1 MTDPAFSSSQFHTH
15 TADQVLKAVNSQAD
29 GLSSEQVQQR
39 QQQFGANRLTP
50 PIGESSWI
58 KLLRQFNNVLIY
70 VLIVAAIMSWLLG
83 RWTDG
88 AVIFAV
94 VIINGIFGFIQ
105 EGKAEQAL
113 ASIRSM
119 LRVHTHV
126 LRDGV
131 RRQVDSEVLVPGDIV
146 LLESGDR
153 VPADLRLLEG
163 INLAVQESAL
173 TGESFS
179 VQKQVDPVAIETPL
193 AERFCMLYAGT
204 LVTQGRARGVIIAIG
219 DNTEIGKIGS
229 MLRAVEPLATPL
241 MKQLAELG
249 HTLTKAILILTGFTF
264 LFGWIWRNYPI
275 DELFMAAVGLAV
287 AAIPEGL
294 PAVITITLAIGVQ
307 RMASHNAIIRRL
319 PAVETLGSVSVI
331 CTDKTGTL
339 TRNEMSA
346 QSVQLSNGEL
356 AIGGVGYHPQGEI
369 TAEQQPLNSAQKV
382 TLQRLATAA
391 ILCNDAR
398 FDQNSA
404 PWKLHG
410 DPTEGALLILAAKAG
425 LDPAAVQQAT
435 PRLAEIPFESS
446 HGYMATLHNA
456 PEGSET
462 PFQLLLKGAPE
473 RVLSFCS
480 HIWTPAGPLP
490 LYTDEWQVAI
500 DSFASRGQR
509 VLALAEA
516 DSNLSTLSLPTDGS
530 SSPDLS
536 SFQFKLLG
544 LVGIMDPP
552 REEARQAIAQCQQA
566 GIHVIMV
573 TGDHASTAAAIG
585 AQLGLS
591 SPLQILTG
599 TELEQL
605 PEHELQTRAAAI
617 DIVARATPAHKLRLV
632 AALQAGQQVVAMTGD
647 GVNDAP
653 ALKRADI
660 GVAMGMKGTEAA
672 KEAAGMVLADD
683 NFATLRTAVLEGRT
697 VYDNLRKAL
706 VFLLP
711 TNGGQA
717 LVMVAAILLG
727 ITLPIT
733 PVQILW
739 INMVSAITLSLPLV
753 FDKAAADL
761 MQRAPRQNDEALL
774 SNILLFRIAFVSVL
788 LMGLTLVL
796 YNWSTLHQADLARA
810 RTVAI
815 NSLVGAEMVYLISC
829 RSLLNSTLSLTSW
842 LDNGYALLA
851 IFLLSLMQLALTYFP
866 FMHTLFGT
874 AALDFHDWLIIVASC
889 LLLYLL
895 MEAEKQLTPR
905 LLFRNEK

>member
-1 MTDPAFSSSQFHTH
+1 MIDPAFSSSDFH
-15 TADQVLKAVNSQAD
+15 AQSSDQVLTTLDSQAD
-29 GLSSEQVQQR
+29 GLSGEQVSLR
-39 QQQFGANRLTP
+39 QKKFGANRLTP
-50 PIGESSWI
+50 PAGESNWL
-58 KLLRQFNNVLIY
+58 KFLRQFNNVLIY
-70 VLIVAAIMSWLLG
+70 VLLAAALMSWLLG

-94 VIINGIFGFIQ
+94 VIINGMFGFIQ

-126 LRDGV
+126 MRDGV
-131 RRQVDSEVLVPGDIV
+131 RQQIDAEELVPGDVV

-153 VPADLRLLEG
+153 VPADLRLIEG
-163 INLAVQESAL
+163 INLGVQESAL

-179 VQKQVDPVAIETPL
+179 VQKNTDPVSPEAPL

-204 LVTQGRARGVIIAIG
+204 LVTQGRARGVTVGIG
-219 DNTEIGKIGS
+219 DDTEIGKIGS

-241 MKQLAELG
+241 MKQLGDLG
-249 HTLTKAILILTGFTF
+249 HTLTKAILALTAFTF
-264 LFGWIWRNYPI
+264 LFGWIWRSYPV

-307 RMASHNAIIRRL
+307 RMANHNAIIRRL

-346 QSVQLSNGEL
+346 QSIQLSGGEL
-356 AIGGVGYHPQGEI
+356 TVSGVGYHPEGNI
-369 TAEQQPLNSAQKV
+369 TSDEQPPSDNQQLI
-382 TLQRLATAA
+382 LQRLSTAA

-398 FDQNSA
+398 FDQQSQ
-404 PWKLHG
+404 PWQLHG

-425 LDPAAVQQAT
+425 LDPAIIQQSV

-446 HGYMATLHNA
+446 HGYMATLHPA
-456 PEGSET
+456 PEGNSM
-462 PFQLLLKGAPE
+462 PYQLLLKGAPE
-473 RVLSFCS
+473 KVLTMCS
-480 HIWTPAGPLP
+480 GVWTPGSILP
-490 LYTDEWQVAI
+490 LHIDEWQQAI
-500 DSFASRGQR
+500 DSFAARGQR

-516 DSNLSTLSLPTDGS
+516 DTSQPDISITNNPDGTPNLSAY
-530 SSPDLS
+530 
-536 SFQFKLLG
+536 QFSLLG

-552 REEARQAIAQCQQA
+552 RDEARHAIAQCQQA
-566 GIHVIMV
+566 GIRVIMV

-585 AQLGLS
+585 SQLGLS
-591 SPLQILTG
+591 EPLQVITG
-599 TELEQL
+599 SELEGL
-605 PEHELQTRAAAI
+605 SDPELQQKAAQL

-632 AALQAGQQVVAMTGD
+632 AALQADQQVVAMTGD

-717 LVMVAAILLG
+717 LVMIAAILLG

-753 FDKAAADL
+753 FDKAAANL
-761 MQRAPRQNDEALL
+761 MQRSPRQSDEALL
-774 SNILLFRIAFVSVL
+774 SPSLLFRIAFVSVL

-796 YNWSTLHQADLARA
+796 YNWSIRHQADLAHA

-815 NSLVGAEMVYLISC
+815 NSLVVAEMVYLISC
-829 RSLLNSTLSLTSW
+829 RSLTGSTLTLKSW
-842 LDNGYALLA
+842 LENGYALLA
-851 IFLLSLMQLALTYFP
+851 IFALLLMQLALTYLP
-866 FMHTLFGT
+866 FMHALFGT
-874 AALDFHDWLIIVASC
+874 AAITLQDWLIITGSS

-895 MEAEKQLTPR
+895 MELEKHLTPR
-905 LLFRNEK
+905 LFGPAA

>member
-1 MTDPAFSSSQFHTH
+1 MTDPAFSSSQAHAH
-15 TADQVLKAVNSQAD
+15 TADQVLKAVNSQVD
-29 GLSSEQVQQR
+29 GLNSEQVLQR

-50 PIGESSWI
+50 PTGESSWI

-88 AVIFAV
+88 GVIFAV

-131 RRQVDSEVLVPGDIV
+131 RQRVDSEVLVPGDIV

-153 VPADLRLLEG
+153 VPADLRLIEG

-193 AERFCMLYAGT
+193 AERLCMLYAGT

-219 DNTEIGKIGS
+219 DNTEIGKIGD
-229 MLRAVEPLATPL
+229 MLRSVEPLTTPL
-241 MKQLAELG
+241 MKQLGELG
-249 HTLTKAILILTGFTF
+249 HVLTKAILALSAITF
-264 LFGWIWRNYPI
+264 AFGWFFRHYPI
-275 DELFMAAVGLAV
+275 DELFMAVVGLAV

-307 RMASHNAIIRRL
+307 RMASHKAIIRRL

-398 FDQNSA
+398 FDQNTS
-404 PWKLHG
+404 PWQLHG

-435 PRLAEIPFESS
+435 SRLAEIPFESS

-456 PEGSET
+456 PEDSET

-480 HIWTPAGPLP
+480 HIWTPTGPLP
-490 LYTDEWQVAI
+490 LHTDEWQVAI

-516 DSNLSTLSLPTDGS
+516 DSDTNLLPLPENEA

-536 SFQFKLLG
+536 SYPFKLLG

-585 AQLGLS
+585 AQLGLGA
-591 SPLQILTG
+591 PLQILTG

-605 PEHELQTRAAAI
+605 PEHELQTRAAKI

-632 AALQAGQQVVAMTGD
+632 AALQAGKQVVAMTGD

-753 FDKAAADL
+753 FDKAAANL

-851 IFLLSLMQLALTYFP
+851 IFLLSLLQLALTYFP

-874 AALDFHDWLIIVASC
+874 AALDLHDWLIIVASC

>member
-1 MTDPAFSSSQFHTH
+1 MIDPAFSSSDFH
-15 TADQVLKAVNSQAD
+15 AQSSDQVLTTLDSQAD
-29 GLSSEQVQQR
+29 GLSGEQVSLR
-39 QQQFGANRLTP
+39 QKKFGANRLTP
-50 PIGESSWI
+50 PAGESNWL
-58 KLLRQFNNVLIY
+58 KFLRQFNNVLIY
-70 VLIVAAIMSWLLG
+70 VLLAAALMSWLLG

-94 VIINGIFGFIQ
+94 VIINGMFGFIQ

-126 LRDGV
+126 MRDGV
-131 RRQVDSEVLVPGDIV
+131 RQQIDAEELVPGDVV

-153 VPADLRLLEG
+153 VPADLRLIEG
-163 INLAVQESAL
+163 INLGVQESAL

-179 VQKQVDPVAIETPL
+179 VQKNTDPVSPEAPL

-204 LVTQGRARGVIIAIG
+204 LVTQGRARGVTVGIG
-219 DNTEIGKIGS
+219 DDTEIGKIGS

-241 MKQLAELG
+241 MKQLGDLG
-249 HTLTKAILILTGFTF
+249 HTLTKAILVLTAFTF
-264 LFGWIWRNYPI
+264 LFGWIWRSYPV

-307 RMASHNAIIRRL
+307 RMANHNAIIRRL

-346 QSVQLSNGEL
+346 QSIQLSGGEL
-356 AIGGVGYHPQGEI
+356 TVSGVGYHPEGNI
-369 TAEQQPLNSAQKV
+369 TSDEQPPSDNQQLI
-382 TLQRLATAA
+382 LQRLSTAA

-398 FDQNSA
+398 FDQQSQ
-404 PWKLHG
+404 PWQLHG

-425 LDPAAVQQAT
+425 LDPAIIQQSV

-446 HGYMATLHNA
+446 HGYMATLHPA
-456 PEGSET
+456 PEGNSM
-462 PFQLLLKGAPE
+462 PYQLLLKGAPE
-473 RVLSFCS
+473 KVLTMCS
-480 HIWTPAGPLP
+480 GVWTPGSILP
-490 LYTDEWQVAI
+490 LHIDEWQQAI
-500 DSFASRGQR
+500 DSFAARGQR

-516 DSNLSTLSLPTDGS
+516 DTSQPEISITNNPDGTPNLSAY
-530 SSPDLS
+530 
-536 SFQFKLLG
+536 QFSLLG

-552 REEARQAIAQCQQA
+552 RDEARHAIAQCQQA
-566 GIHVIMV
+566 GIRVIMV

-585 AQLGLS
+585 SQLGLS
-591 SPLQILTG
+591 EPLQVITG
-599 TELEQL
+599 SELEGL
-605 PEHELQTRAAAI
+605 SDPELQQKAAQL

-632 AALQAGQQVVAMTGD
+632 AALQADQQVVAMTGD

-717 LVMVAAILLG
+717 LVMIAAILLG

-753 FDKAAADL
+753 FDKAAANL
-761 MQRAPRQNDEALL
+761 MQRSPRQSDEALL
-774 SNILLFRIAFVSVL
+774 SPSLLFRIAFVSVL

-796 YNWSTLHQADLARA
+796 YNWSIRHQADLAHA

-815 NSLVGAEMVYLISC
+815 NSLVVAEMVYLISC
-829 RSLLNSTLSLTSW
+829 RSLTGSTLTLKSW
-842 LDNGYALLA
+842 LENGYALLA
-851 IFLLSLMQLALTYFP
+851 IFALLLMQLALTYLP
-866 FMHTLFGT
+866 FMHALFGT
-874 AALDFHDWLIIVASC
+874 AAITLQDWLIITGSS

-895 MEAEKQLTPR
+895 MELEKHLTPR
-905 LLFRNEK
+905 LFGPAA

>member
-1 MTDPAFSSSQFHTH
+1 MIDPAFSSSDFH
-15 TADQVLKAVNSQAD
+15 AQSSDQVLTTLDSQAD
-29 GLSSEQVQQR
+29 GLSGEQVSLR
-39 QQQFGANRLTP
+39 QKKFGANRLTP
-50 PIGESSWI
+50 PAGESNWL
-58 KLLRQFNNVLIY
+58 KFLRQFNNVLIY
-70 VLIVAAIMSWLLG
+70 VLLAAALMSWLLG

-94 VIINGIFGFIQ
+94 VIINGMFGFIQ

-126 LRDGV
+126 MRDGV
-131 RRQVDSEVLVPGDIV
+131 RQQIDAEELVPGDVV

-153 VPADLRLLEG
+153 VPADLRLIEG
-163 INLAVQESAL
+163 INLGVQESAL

-179 VQKQVDPVAIETPL
+179 VQKNTDPVSPEAPL

-204 LVTQGRARGVIIAIG
+204 LVTQGRARGVTVGIG
-219 DNTEIGKIGS
+219 DDTEIGKIGS

-241 MKQLAELG
+241 MKQLGDLG
-249 HTLTKAILILTGFTF
+249 HTLTKAILVLTAFTF
-264 LFGWIWRNYPI
+264 LFGWIWRSYPV

-307 RMASHNAIIRRL
+307 RMANHNAIIRRL

-346 QSVQLSNGEL
+346 QSIQLSGGEL
-356 AIGGVGYHPQGEI
+356 TVSGVGYHPEGNI
-369 TAEQQPLNSAQKV
+369 TSDEQPPSDNQQLI
-382 TLQRLATAA
+382 LQRLSTAA

-398 FDQNSA
+398 FDQQSQ
-404 PWKLHG
+404 PWQLHG

-425 LDPAAVQQAT
+425 LDPAIIQQSV

-446 HGYMATLHNA
+446 HGYMATLHPA
-456 PEGSET
+456 PEGNSM
-462 PFQLLLKGAPE
+462 PYQLLLKGAPE
-473 RVLSFCS
+473 KVLTMCS
-480 HIWTPAGPLP
+480 GVWTPGSILP
-490 LYTDEWQVAI
+490 LHIDEWQQAI
-500 DSFASRGQR
+500 DSFAARGQR

-516 DSNLSTLSLPTDGS
+516 DTSQPEISITNNPDGTPNLSAY
-530 SSPDLS
+530 
-536 SFQFKLLG
+536 QFSLLG

-552 REEARQAIAQCQQA
+552 RDEARHAIAQCQQA
-566 GIHVIMV
+566 GIRVIMV

-585 AQLGLS
+585 SQLGLS
-591 SPLQILTG
+591 EPLQVITG
-599 TELEQL
+599 SELEGL
-605 PEHELQTRAAAI
+605 SDPELQQKAAQL

-632 AALQAGQQVVAMTGD
+632 AALQADQQVVAMTGD

-717 LVMVAAILLG
+717 MVMIAAVLVGV
-727 ITLPIT
+727 TLSIT
-733 PVQILW
+733 PVQNLW

-753 FDKAAADL
+753 FDKAAANL
-761 MQRAPRQNDEALL
+761 MQRSPRQSDEALL
-774 SNILLFRIAFVSVL
+774 SPSLLFRIAFVSVL

-796 YNWSTLHQADLARA
+796 YNWSIRHQADLAHA

-815 NSLVGAEMVYLISC
+815 NSLVVAEMVYLISC
-829 RSLLNSTLSLTSW
+829 RSLTGSTLTLKSW
-842 LDNGYALLA
+842 LENGYALLA
-851 IFLLSLMQLALTYFP
+851 IFALLLMQLALTYLP
-866 FMHTLFGT
+866 FMHALFGT
-874 AALDFHDWLIIVASC
+874 AAITLQDWLIITGSS

-895 MEAEKQLTPR
+895 MELEKHLTPR
-905 LLFRNEK
+905 LFGPAA